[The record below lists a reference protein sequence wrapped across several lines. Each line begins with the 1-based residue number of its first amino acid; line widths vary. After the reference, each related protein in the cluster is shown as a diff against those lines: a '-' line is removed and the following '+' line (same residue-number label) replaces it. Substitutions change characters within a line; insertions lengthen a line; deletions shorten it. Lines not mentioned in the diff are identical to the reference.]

1 MLVCLLCR
9 LAAPWGAFD
18 ETLFDE
24 IWLVN
29 VLNCAGIFAHRCRN
43 RIQSYWSAAELV
55 NDGGQQFVVYLVK
68 TERVYV
74 ERFQGILRNIQIYLP
89 VAFHLRKVAHAAEQ
103 RIRYTGRPSAAARYL
118 ACRFL
123 VDLDA

>member
-1 MLVCLLCR
+1 MLVCQLCR

-43 RIQSYWSAAELV
+43 RIQSYWSAADRVDLRINPDDDDV
-55 NDGGQQFVVYLVK
+55 GRGG
-68 TERVYV
+68 
-74 ERFQGILRNIQIYLP
+74 
-89 VAFHLRKVAHAAEQ
+89 
-103 RIRYTGRPSAAARYL
+103 
-118 ACRFL
+118 FL
-123 VDLDA
+123 VVLLSDTR